1 MLTAID
7 LDDNSNLMAGEVGEV
22 RANRC
27 LTPKVVL
34 PKWRLPQ
41 MLPEF
46 LFGFGRVTT
55 QRASAAN
62 AVVNGSLRS
71 LWHPPPTPDPSPPRA
86 SRAEGGAQIRARP
99 IPIQH
104 RTHRRPSETDPPAS
118 VCTQASP
125 QALASSRTRMM

>member
-7 LDDNSNLMAGEVGEV
+7 LDDNFGLMTGEVSEV
-22 RANRC
+22 RTDRR
-27 LTPKVVL
+27 LTPKVVPL
-34 PKWRLPQ
+34 KRRLPQ

-46 LFGFGRVTT
+46 LFGFGRVMT
-55 QRASAAN
+55 QCASTGN

-71 LWHPPPTPDPSPPRA
+71 TWHPPPTPNPSPPRA
-86 SRAEGGAQIRARP
+86 SRAEGGAQICARP
-99 IPIQH
+99 IPIQN
-104 RTHRRPSETDPPAS
+104 RTHPGPSATAPPAS